1 MHGWMVKFMRY
12 FIDLLNGMWL
22 IVNNPDGFRRGNDY
36 CDTG

>member
-1 MHGWMVKFMRY
+1 MRY

-22 IVNNPDGFRRGNDY
+22 IANNLDGVRRGNDY